1 MIKNGVDI
9 EKVSRFLNRDEDFFK
24 TIFTDS
30 EIKYCR
36 AQPHPEQH
44 FCGIYCAKE
53 ALSKALSDIVLD
65 ISYHDICVNHNAK
78 GAPYFAPYD
87 KFLNVD
93 ISLSISHTNDIA
105 VASVILCCDTK
116 NNPIKR

>member
-9 EKVSRFLNRDEDFFK
+9 ENVSRFINRDEQFFQ

-36 AQPHPEQH
+36 AMSHPEQH

-53 ALSKALSDIVLD
+53 ALSKALSGVVSDME
-65 ISYHDICVNHNAK
+65 YHDFCVEHDEH
-78 GAPYFAPYD
+78 GAPYFAPRPQF
-87 KFLNVD
+87 KNAD
-93 ISLSISHTNDIA
+93 IALSISHTGDIA
-105 VASVILCCDTK
+105 IAFVSIIL
-116 NNPIKR
+116 